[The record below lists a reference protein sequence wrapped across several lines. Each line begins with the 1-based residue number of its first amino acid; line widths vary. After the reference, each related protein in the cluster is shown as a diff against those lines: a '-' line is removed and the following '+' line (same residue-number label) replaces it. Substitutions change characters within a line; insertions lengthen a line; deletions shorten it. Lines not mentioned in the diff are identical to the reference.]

1 MLLDF
6 AFILPLILFALLGFR
21 DGLVRKLVA
30 VASVVAAMFLA
41 QLLRND
47 LSAVLRDSLSV
58 DPTDAPM
65 QAYLIIFFAIVLIQS
80 LLYRLFAKRYKIGG
94 IADRIIGASLGLFEG
109 MLVVSVVLVVF
120 SLKGVPDRKTAK
132 ESRLYG
138 TLISLAPRISD
149 FATTALPEA
158 QEKLEKITSPAPEPK
173 ESENVKYLKGIEE
186 DRKSV
191 V

>member
-1 MLLDF
+1 
-6 AFILPLILFALLGFR
+6 
-21 DGLVRKLVA
+21 
-30 VASVVAAMFLA
+30 
-41 QLLRND
+41 
-47 LSAVLRDSLSV
+47 
-58 DPTDAPM
+58 M

-186 DRKSV
+186 GIKSSNAKLDSLTKKKPK
-191 V
+191 